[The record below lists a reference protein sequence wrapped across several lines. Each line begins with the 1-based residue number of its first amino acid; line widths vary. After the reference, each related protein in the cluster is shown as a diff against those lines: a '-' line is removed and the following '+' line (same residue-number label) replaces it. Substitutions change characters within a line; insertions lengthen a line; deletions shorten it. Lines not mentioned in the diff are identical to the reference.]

1 MEFTWLCDTGINW
14 ENRLLKIYDK
24 TGLSGRGRL
33 FFKANG
39 ERTALQQRICNADN
53 STMALD
59 YEISKECRI
68 LCGKF
73 IYSR

>member
-1 MEFTWLCDTGINW
+1 MDFSE
-14 ENRLLKIYDK
+14 RQ
-24 TGLSGRGRL
+24 
-33 FFKANG
+33 KADG
-39 ERTALQQRICNADN
+39 ALQQRICNADD

-59 YEISKECRI
+59 YEISKEVRI